1 MFPRTGNLA
10 VLITHSENSDRNL
23 CPAPSLITLYVL
35 FDQSFPPF
43 LSWGGVL
50 FAFASL
56 GGSPLTQNS
65 MEMKGQCLY
74 LKQLVNFRE
83 GLTKARPPQLSFLSL
98 WGLHETGCLP
108 VNEHLGLEQTPSW
121 FFPQS
126 AGVPLAEPSEKS
138 AL

>member
-10 VLITHSENSDRNL
+10 VLITHPENSDRNL

-83 GLTKARPPQLSFLSL
+83 GLNKGQASPAFFSFLV
-98 WGLHETGCLP
+98 GP
-108 VNEHLGLEQTPSW
+108 
-121 FFPQS
+121 
-126 AGVPLAEPSEKS
+126 A
-138 AL
+138 